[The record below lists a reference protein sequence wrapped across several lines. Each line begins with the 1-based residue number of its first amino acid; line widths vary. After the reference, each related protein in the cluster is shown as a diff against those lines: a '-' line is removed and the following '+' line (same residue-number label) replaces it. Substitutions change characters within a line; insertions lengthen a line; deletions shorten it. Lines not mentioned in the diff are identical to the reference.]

1 MKNLIREIQ
10 INVPFVL
17 LKNKYLSVVLKNRIN
32 PEIGIDSRS
41 LDEFSRNQFAKVAK
55 ILQQEDLSVTLHA
68 PFMDMVP
75 GSPDL
80 LMRKVTIK
88 RLRQAF
94 ELLPVFEPLSIIC
107 HTGFNSQSYQNQ
119 VDSWLER
126 SVESWL
132 PLTELAQSAGTKLML
147 ENVYE
152 ENPDLHVALL
162 SRLNSPC
169 AGFCFDIGH
178 WHVFSRTDI
187 GEWLG
192 KLRPYL
198 GQLHLHDNLGDTD
211 SHLALGRGDIDFS
224 SVFSCL
230 KNCSPRPIIT
240 LEPHREEDVFKSVE
254 ALSTLWPWR

>member
-1 MKNLIREIQ
+1 MNHLIRAVQ

-17 LKNKYLSVVLKNRIN
+17 LKSKYLPVVLENRIN
-32 PEIGIDSRS
+32 PEIGIDSPA
-41 LDEFSRNQFAKVAK
+41 LDEFSLSQFTEIARLLRK
-55 ILQQEDLSVTLHA
+55 EDLSVTLHA

-75 GSPDL
+75 GSPDP
-80 LMRKVTIK
+80 LMRKATIR

-94 ELLPVFEPLSIIC
+94 ELLPVFEPLSVVC

-132 PLTELAQSAGTKLML
+132 PLTELAQSAGTKVML

-152 ENPDLHVALL
+152 ETPDLHVALL
-162 SRLNSPC
+162 SQLNSPH

-178 WHVFSRTDI
+178 WHVFGRTDI

-211 SHLALGRGDIDFS
+211 SHLALGCGNIDFHS
-224 SVFSCL
+224 LFSL
-230 KNCSPRPIIT
+230 LNNCSPRPIVT

-254 ALSTLWPWR
+254 ALGALWPW

>member
-1 MKNLIREIQ
+1 MKHLIRAVQ

-17 LKNKYLSVVLKNRIN
+17 LKNKYLPVVLKNRIN
-32 PEIGIDSRS
+32 PEIGIDSRA
-41 LDEFSRNQFAKVAK
+41 LDEFSPAQFTEIAR
-55 ILQQEDLSVTLHA
+55 LLRQEDLSITLHA

-75 GSPDL
+75 GSPDP
-80 LMRKVTIK
+80 LMRKATIR

-94 ELLPVFEPLSIIC
+94 ELLPVFEPLSVVC

-132 PLTELAQSAGTKLML
+132 PLIELAQSAGTKVML

-152 ENPDLHVALL
+152 ETPDLHVALL
-162 SRLNSPC
+162 SQLNSPH

-178 WHVFSRTDI
+178 WHVFGRTDI
-187 GEWLG
+187 AGWLG

-211 SHLALGRGDIDFS
+211 SHLALGRGNIDFS

-230 KNCSPRPIIT
+230 KNCSPRPIVT

-254 ALSTLWPWR
+254 ALNALWPW